1 MDKCGQKRSIA
12 TYGVGVVDFF
22 RLPLVVGSI
31 AEDRDGTVA
40 GPTGKHLAEISIIK
54 QCSRR
59 LKKMMHKTESL
70 VQLTRPKS

>member
-1 MDKCGQKRSIA
+1 MSGFATFMDKCGQKRSIA
-12 TYGVGVVDFF
+12 TYGVGIVDLF

-40 GPTGKHLAEISIIK
+40 GPTSKHLADISILK

-59 LKKMMHKTESL
+59 LKKMIHKTEA
-70 VQLTRPKS
+70 